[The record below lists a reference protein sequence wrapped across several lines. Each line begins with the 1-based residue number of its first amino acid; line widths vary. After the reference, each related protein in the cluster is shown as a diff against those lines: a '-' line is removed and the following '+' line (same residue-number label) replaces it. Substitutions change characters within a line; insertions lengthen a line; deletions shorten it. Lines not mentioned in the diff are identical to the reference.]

1 MKKTRTR
8 SSAAFA
14 EAVKVALHSLAGH
27 KLRSFLTLLGIIVA
41 TTTLIGVISVIEGMD
56 RYIATNIADMGSNVF
71 LVQRFPIM
79 GDMPT
84 KKRLEL
90 VRRNPPLSEEEYE
103 FLKEKATLAREIGL
117 DSGANRRVDAKFG
130 SETVT
135 DIRMRGVT
143 PNMVNIEPLRVAGG
157 RYISE
162 SDDARRLAVAFIGH
176 DLKEAFFPNV
186 DPIGKVIEIEERPFE
201 VIGVAQAQGSVF
213 GQSQDKFV
221 LIPIQTFFKM
231 HGRRSWMSYRI
242 AATGPEMM
250 EQTKDQVR
258 MLLRAHRHLRP
269 GQDDTFGLFAADSI
283 MELWNRLTGTLAS
296 TMVGIV
302 SVFMVV
308 GGVVIMNIMLAAVT
322 ERTHEIGI
330 RKSLG
335 ARRADILQ
343 QFLVESAMLAGC
355 GGLFGTAGA
364 WIVGVLVRTFTPVPM
379 AMPFY
384 AVFLAV
390 GISAAVGLFFGIYPA
405 HRAARLDPIEA
416 LRAET

>member
-1 MKKTRTR
+1 MTARPR

-14 EAVKVALHSLAGH
+14 EAVKVALHSLHGH

-41 TTTLIGVISVIEGMD
+41 TTTLIGVISLIEGMD

-71 LVQRFPIM
+71 LVQRFPIV

-84 KKRLEL
+84 KKWLEMR
-90 VRRNPPLSEEEYE
+90 RRNPPLTEEEYE
-103 FLKEKATLAREIGL
+103 FLTEKATLPREIGL

-130 SETVT
+130 GTTVE
-135 DIRMRGVT
+135 DIRLRGVT
-143 PNMVNIEPLRVAGG
+143 PNMVNIEPLKVAAG

-162 SDDARRLAVAFIGH
+162 SDNNRHLPVAFIGH

-186 DPIGKVIEIEERPFE
+186 DPIGKIIDIEERPFE
-201 VIGVAQAQGSVF
+201 VVGVAVAQGSVF

-221 LIPIQTFFKM
+221 LIPIQTLFKM
-231 HGRRSWMSYRI
+231 YGRRSWMSYHI
-242 AATGPEMM
+242 AATGPEAM
-250 EQTKDQVR
+250 EQTKDQIR
-258 MLLRAHRHLRP
+258 MLLRAYRHLRP

-283 MELWNRLTGTLAS
+283 MALWSQLTGTLAA
-296 TMVGIV
+296 TMVGVV

-322 ERTHEIGI
+322 ERTHEIGV

-343 QFLVESAMLAGC
+343 QFLVEAAILAAC
-355 GGLFGTAGA
+355 GGLLGTLTA
-364 WIVGVLVRTFTPVPM
+364 WTVAVLIRNLTPVPM
-379 AMPFY
+379 ALPFY

-390 GISAAVGLFFGIYPA
+390 GLSATVGLFFGIYPA
-405 HRAARLDPIEA
+405 HRASKLDPIEA